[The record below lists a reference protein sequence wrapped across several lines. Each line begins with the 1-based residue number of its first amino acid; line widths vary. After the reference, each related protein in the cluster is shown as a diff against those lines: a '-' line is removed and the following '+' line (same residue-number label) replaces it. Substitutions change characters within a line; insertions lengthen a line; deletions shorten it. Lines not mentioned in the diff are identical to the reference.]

1 VGCALRRDELTT
13 TLTARH
19 NFQHGFIQGLYSK
32 ADARDRLTGLPTPEA
47 PRQIYDVLA
56 TIDQLPF
63 HLVARSEYEEVSRK
77 PLGQLDDGSN
87 ADSVPVRELRAAV
100 IRPFQSKG
108 FDVGVNVFIASGY
121 GGQTLESISL
131 PGEGAPFTRNTG
143 FPLSSYV
150 SASFTY
156 YFRRR

>member
-1 VGCALRRDELTT
+1 MG
-13 TLTARH
+13 
-19 NFQHGFIQGLYSK
+19 
-32 ADARDRLTGLPTPEA
+32 
-47 PRQIYDVLA
+47 
-56 TIDQLPF
+56 
-63 HLVARSEYEEVSRK
+63 RSEYEEVSRK

-87 ADSVPVRELRAAV
+87 ADSVSVRELRAAL

-143 FPLSSYV
+143 FPLRSYV